1 MWQHARQPRCAC
13 APIGHAHRA
22 ANAAAPPVLVCVSTC
37 THFQAPAALGVRLA
51 MCARSSTPRTAPLG
65 SPQTLPC
72 GARAAACSGARP

>member
-37 THFQAPAALGVRLA
+37 THFQAPAALGR
-51 MCARSSTPRTAPLG
+51 AP
-65 SPQTLPC
+65 SYM
-72 GARAAACSGARP
+72 RA